1 MPQPKPRTNEAQSYR
16 PTRAVTARRLALA
29 KRYVE
34 EDALNIARQR
44 RISSDLDRRGRAQ
57 AAMSARE
64 HLATLEQT
72 QAVHLVDRDRLQ
84 AELDAFGPP

>member
-1 MPQPKPRTNEAQSYR
+1 
-16 PTRAVTARRLALA
+16 
-29 KRYVE
+29 
-34 EDALNIARQR
+34 
-44 RISSDLDRRGRAQ
+44 
-57 AAMSARE
+57 MSARE